1 MLTTWRG
8 LKAAGKGGR
17 QEQPTLLPFSW
28 PQYQQP
34 LPQSVRML
42 EDMSRPS
49 IRVECVKYI
58 LSVACTVLFIIFIKH
73 TETETVST
81 SHWQILLNQKLGYS
95 WEGYT
100 TPQLRAPCSVSRHIS
115 QSLTSCSDHISSVCT
130 RSRTHY
136 VLYIIAV
143 VWSTSLKVNEFNGF
157 NDLCQTASVNDVDC
171 WNGTLFTNN
180 FMFIVSYCCY
190 KTL

>member
-1 MLTTWRG
+1 MLTTRRG
-8 LKAAGKGGR
+8 LKATGKGGR

-73 TETETVST
+73 TETETVAT
-81 SHWQILLNQKLGYS
+81 SH
-95 WEGYT
+95 
-100 TPQLRAPCSVSRHIS
+100 
-115 QSLTSCSDHISSVCT
+115 
-130 RSRTHY
+130 
-136 VLYIIAV
+136 
-143 VWSTSLKVNEFNGF
+143 
-157 NDLCQTASVNDVDC
+157 
-171 WNGTLFTNN
+171 
-180 FMFIVSYCCY
+180 
-190 KTL
+190 